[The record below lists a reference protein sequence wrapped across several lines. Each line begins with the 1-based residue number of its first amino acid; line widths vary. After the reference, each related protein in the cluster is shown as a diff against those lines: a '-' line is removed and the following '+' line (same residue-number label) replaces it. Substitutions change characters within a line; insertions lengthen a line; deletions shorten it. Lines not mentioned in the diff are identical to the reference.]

1 MSTAPDDDTITD
13 DDRLWIGLAAV
24 GLVAVLAVA
33 AWTNR
38 VAVLA
43 AAEPYGL
50 AEPNRTPF
58 HGDPFNPEAVTGWR
72 PAPGWHL
79 TAPGWAVMAVVA
91 AGALGLVVCVTAAA
105 AWVRWWRRGGV
116 EAVPPIP
123 AAAFAVALGAG
134 VLMAA
139 LGVVSL
145 PLWLAAVA
153 AAVVTALVW
162 RGASVSGRRHRSV
175 MAFGGRADQV
185 LGHGYPAPGRV
196 HARRWR
202 RGEAGHYPAE
212 VDATCGPGWQHAP
225 GELAELSRYA
235 REVGWPRYEWRYDPL
250 RKRVTGTE
258 VDAVKEP
265 R

>member
-1 MSTAPDDDTITD
+1 MSTDTDDTMTD

-24 GLVAVLAVA
+24 GLVVVLAVA

-38 VAVLA
+38 AAVFA
-43 AAEPYGL
+43 AAEPFGL

-58 HGDPFNPEAVTGWR
+58 HGDPFDHEAVTGWR

-79 TAPGWAVMAVVA
+79 TVPGWVVVA
-91 AGALGLVVCVTAAA
+91 VLAAGVLGLIVCIAAAA

-123 AAAFAVALGAG
+123 APAAAVALGAV
-134 VLMAA
+134 VLVAA
-139 LGVVSL
+139 LGVVSM
-145 PLWLAAVA
+145 PLWLAGISAAVVA
-153 AAVVTALVW
+153 AAAWPAVSV
-162 RGASVSGRRHRSV
+162 GARRHRSV

-196 HARRWR
+196 HTRRWR
-202 RGEAGHYPAE
+202 RDEHGQYPATVE
-212 VDATCGPGWQHAP
+212 ATCGPGWQHVP

-235 REVGWPRYEWRYDPL
+235 REVGWPAYEWRYDPM
-250 RKRVTGTE
+250 RKRVTGHHDGARE
-258 VDAVKEP
+258 QS
-265 R
+265 